1 MFDTGSDS
9 MVEETRTFAAISYE
23 ENGWTKKQ
31 KWKGF

>member
-31 KWKGF
+31 